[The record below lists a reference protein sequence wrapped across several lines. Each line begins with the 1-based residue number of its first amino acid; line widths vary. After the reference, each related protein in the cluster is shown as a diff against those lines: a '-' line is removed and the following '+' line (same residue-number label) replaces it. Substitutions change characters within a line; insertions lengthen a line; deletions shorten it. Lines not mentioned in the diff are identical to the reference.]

1 MPVYARDVLA
11 GKSDIA
17 TPFPSLRSGN
27 SHSLQSTVTF
37 INNNYYVTGALK
49 NDGRESAGAAEG
61 KLSAFTSYV
70 SGSEMSS
77 GAADDG
83 YSSNILI
90 IGLGNQAE
98 TSGDGPQPYPYLNL
112 RLEGYGNNFVNPSSY
127 FDYGSYVTGYQNQL
141 GHNDS
146 DYNYGYCSIVQG
158 WTNKLYSNYLATVIG
173 VSNYLYAVNTAG
185 SASAAG
191 PHLYVFGQANKLI
204 GGSNNSVMIGSG
216 NNTSG
221 TNNGSVQNAV
231 WIGMTNTG
239 GGEGTYQFGK
249 SNYISG
255 SDNYTFGHNND
266 NRGNGFSGG
275 YMVGDNNVST
285 ATKSYIIGNNNT
297 VSTTDTGSINVMLGT
312 YNTAT
317 HGAGVM
323 LGRKNSNTSVNS
335 KDSVAIGQFVAL
347 RNKNTIS
354 MGGGSDVAAVGTG
367 LVGNY
372 QETTA
377 FYMCKTANATPVEAF
392 LGGGVLADAA
402 TARNSIPT
410 DCTATFSYTVTARR
424 TDADGS
430 SAGWHGKG
438 VIRNDGGTTALVGS
452 VTLTEIGKEGFGVS
466 VAPVFTAANDALT
479 LTLTGDT
486 TTIGWHAV
494 VKMNMVVG

>member
-1 MPVYARDVLA
+1 M
-11 GKSDIA
+11 
-17 TPFPSLRSGN
+17 
-27 SHSLQSTVTF
+27 
-37 INNNYYVTGALK
+37 
-49 NDGRESAGAAEG
+49 
-61 KLSAFTSYV
+61 
-70 SGSEMSS
+70 
-77 GAADDG
+77 
-83 YSSNILI
+83 
-90 IGLGNQAE
+90 
-98 TSGDGPQPYPYLNL
+98 
-112 RLEGYGNNFVNPSSY
+112 
-127 FDYGSYVTGYQNQL
+127 
-141 GHNDS
+141 
-146 DYNYGYCSIVQG
+146 
-158 WTNKLYSNYLATVIG
+158 G
-173 VSNYLYAVNTAG
+173 VSN
-185 SASAAG
+185 
-191 PHLYVFGQANKLI
+191 
-204 GGSNNSVMIGSG
+204 
-216 NNTSG
+216 NNTGATSG
-221 TNNGSVQNAV
+221 PIDNSA
-231 WIGMTNTG
+231 WI
-239 GGEGTYQFGK
+239 GK
-249 SNYISG
+249 SNTGSG
-255 SDNYTFGHNND
+255 SHSYQIGASNYCSGSYTFSFGKNND
-266 NRGNGFSGG
+266 NRGNGFNG
-275 YMVGDNNVST
+275 T
-285 ATKSYIIGNNNT
+285 YIVGNNNVNT
-297 VSTTDTGSINVMLGT
+297 ATRAYIMGDYNTISTTDTGSINVMLGA

-452 VTLTEIGKEGFGVS
+452 VTLTEIGKEGFGVP